1 MARSASQ
8 NAKRLKAKG
17 AARKKA
23 KAAAKPSN
31 RNANAIREAA
41 DRASGTSDMLM
52 QASTNN
58 NDVQEDV
65 NDAAVRT
72 EKEIKV
78 VKNRLHLQQKA
89 FEKRQE
95 EEDVVKKPL
104 KSKNN
109 RWGF

>member
-23 KAAAKPSN
+23 KADAKPSN

-52 QASTNN
+52 QASTN